1 MYESKIKAMLT
12 PAVEKKIASLI
23 YFGAP
28 FTTILV
34 ITNIVSDPVNVTKLL
49 SSGIIATAIAGL
61 LIFKTNVQVWQASK
75 MLFIS
80 LALFLATSV
89 WAVINSAAPF
99 QQNIYGA
106 FGRNTGLL
114 AYIALGVISLGAS
127 LLSNMKSLRN
137 IMYGFGAA
145 GLINIVYCFI
155 AWQFKDP
162 INWSNPYGAILGT
175 FGNPNFIS
183 SFLGMVILGLWA
195 YALQPKV
202 KLSLRLFL
210 IAVSALALA
219 EIISS
224 NSIQGLVVTAFAI
237 ALVLLY
243 KLRSLNFKS
252 QGLRL
257 TSMATYLVFIFIG
270 GILALLG
277 ALQKGPLAQYIYKP
291 SVSLRGEYWRAG
303 INMALEKPFTGV
315 GMDSYGDWYR
325 RARDAQALIVPGPNT
340 VTNAA
345 HSVPIDFLAYGG
357 FPLLIAYLS
366 FITVGAIALVKVV
379 RRQRE
384 FDWVFV
390 SISGIWLAY
399 HLQSLISI
407 NQIGLTIW
415 GWLLT
420 GVLVAYER
428 ITRQQDS
435 AKEAI
440 NKKMAGSKSSKKE
453 KNQYFSPSLV
463 AGIGAVIGALIFVPS
478 FNADAQWRAG
488 VVKGN
493 AAQIKKA
500 LTPTYLTPRDT
511 SHLLQTVQ
519 ILEQNKLYD
528 EAYFYAKE
536 LVKFNPDNFDAW
548 NSLSLVSKSTQEEK
562 NIAKKEMQRLD
573 PKNKE
578 LFTAK

>member
-1 MYESKIKAMLT
+1 MLT

-49 SSGIIATAIAGL
+49 SIGIIAAAIAGL
-61 LIFKTNVQVWQASK
+61 LIFKSNAQIWQSSK
-75 MLFIS
+75 WLSIS
-80 LALFLATSV
+80 LLLFMVTSAWAT
-89 WAVINSAAPF
+89 INSDSPI
-99 QQNIYGA
+99 QQNIYGT

-114 AYIALGVISLGAS
+114 AYLALGVISLGAS
-127 LLSNMKSLRN
+127 SISNMKNLRN
-137 IMYGFGAA
+137 ILYGFGAA
-145 GLINIVYCFI
+145 GLINIIYCFI

-183 SFLGMVILGLWA
+183 SFLGMVILGLTA

-202 KLSLRLFL
+202 KSSLRLL
-210 IAVSALALA
+210 LAAISGLALA

-224 NSIQGLVVTAFAI
+224 NSIQGLVVTSFGI
-237 ALVLLY
+237 VLVVFH
-243 KLRSLNFKS
+243 KIRSLNFNSKI
-252 QGLRL
+252 LRI
-257 TSMATYLVFIFIG
+257 TVMPTYLVVISIG
-270 GILALLG
+270 GLLALLG
-277 ALQKGPLAQYIYKP
+277 ALQKGPLSQYIYKP

-303 INMALEKPFTGV
+303 INMALDKPFTGV

-357 FPLLIAYLS
+357 FPLFIAYLS
-366 FITVGAIALVKVV
+366 FVVVGVIAIV
-379 RRQRE
+379 RVFRRLRE

-420 GVLVAYER
+420 GSLVAYER
-428 ITRQQDS
+428 ITRLQADS
-435 AKEAI
+435 
-440 NKKMAGSKSSKKE
+440 GSMKSQGTRSRSSKGE

-463 AGIGAVIGALIFVPS
+463 AGVGAVIGALVFIPP
-478 FNADAQWRAG
+478 FNTDVQWRSG
-488 VVKGN
+488 VVKGD

-500 LTPTYLTPRDT
+500 LTSSYLTPSDT
-511 SHLLQTVQ
+511 SHLLQSVQ

-528 EAYFYAKE
+528 EAYFYAKQ
-536 LVKFNPDNFDAW
+536 LVNFNPESFDAW
-548 NSLSLVSKSTQEEK
+548 KTISLISKSTQEEK
-562 NIAKKEMQRLD
+562 NIAMKEMQRLD